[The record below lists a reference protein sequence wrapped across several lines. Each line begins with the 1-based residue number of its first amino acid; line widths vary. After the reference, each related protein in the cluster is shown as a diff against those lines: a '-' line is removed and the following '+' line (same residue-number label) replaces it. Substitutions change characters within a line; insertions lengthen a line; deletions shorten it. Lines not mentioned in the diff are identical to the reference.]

1 MEILWKGTVSAQF
14 PANRPELC
22 GNCGFPQNFHTRK
35 LGKIAVFV
43 AVYLKDNV
51 YINVNINVDDD
62 VNADVDAEMP
72 KPRFLNGR
80 F

>member
-1 MEILWKGTVSAQF
+1 MLKEAMKEAAIIFLFIWWITFFKH
-14 PANRPELC
+14 L
-22 GNCGFPQNFHTRK
+22 
-35 LGKIAVFV
+35 VFV